1 MIKPTNIC
9 SLSPNQNSW
18 TLSTDS
24 KNLASRVLKTRCSSR
39 DTNYV
44 LVPDENDNK
53 NSVLELDFWNH
64 AKEQI
69 DCLQI
74 IEEAKEL
81 LQRRLT
87 HSVTA
92 EIAIKSRK
100 SKTKLLKNS
109 ESPGFKRFAMKS
121 SEGSRFK
128 ENSKFFKLYEQD
140 LSKIFLNKEKE
151 LVNIKEKRIAL
162 RVQILE
168 LRASLKIALTDH
180 ENYKKN
186 LESVAKSRSPSKLL
200 QTNEIAKYFS
210 RRSSIREEISK
221 KEAIFEET
229 SKGIGLEIFNKN
241 KLLESLDAQVS
252 DLKKQLETVRQ
263 EKIKHYKSLLLDGKD
278 TRSEG
283 LSWIIK
289 KLWKLNYSLKKSN
302 FPSLLDEKS
311 VSTLMVIAN
320 KSKELESLLE
330 KLFESFTQKTN
341 KNSTKK
347 DKWNGIHTRLAQAAN
362 VLRTKKKET
371 GYKSEKKTVSWV
383 SCSPSSE
390 NLKKKLENG
399 ELQDIDTKIIG
410 LRKEIQSIKDFEIKR
425 LYKEYFLSTQKKFD
439 LKALFA
445 AVVGIE
451 NIERY
456 SCLLLKQNKT
466 EQN

>member
-1 MIKPTNIC
+1 M
-9 SLSPNQNSW
+9 
-18 TLSTDS
+18 
-24 KNLASRVLKTRCSSR
+24 
-39 DTNYV
+39 
-44 LVPDENDNK
+44 
-53 NSVLELDFWNH
+53 
-64 AKEQI
+64 
-69 DCLQI
+69 QI

-283 LSWIIK
+283 LS
-289 KLWKLNYSLKKSN
+289 
-302 FPSLLDEKS
+302 
-311 VSTLMVIAN
+311 
-320 KSKELESLLE
+320 
-330 KLFESFTQKTN
+330 
-341 KNSTKK
+341 
-347 DKWNGIHTRLAQAAN
+347 
-362 VLRTKKKET
+362 
-371 GYKSEKKTVSWV
+371 
-383 SCSPSSE
+383 
-390 NLKKKLENG
+390 
-399 ELQDIDTKIIG
+399 
-410 LRKEIQSIKDFEIKR
+410 
-425 LYKEYFLSTQKKFD
+425 
-439 LKALFA
+439 
-445 AVVGIE
+445 
-451 NIERY
+451 
-456 SCLLLKQNKT
+456 
-466 EQN
+466 